1 MVSEIGPGCFF
12 LPGPTEVDRA
22 VLEAQVRPMIG
33 HRGAD
38 MQALMERLQEGLK
51 EVFRTERP
59 VVVSTSSATGLM
71 EAAVRNAGGA
81 KQLAL
86 VNGAFS
92 GRFSKIGEACGVE
105 VESIEVEWGDV
116 IDPARVRAR
125 LQQGGIDCVTMV
137 HSETSTG
144 TLSPLREIAEV
155 VAEFEDVLL
164 MVDGVTSVGGAAVE
178 TDRWGVDFVLTGS
191 QKALALPPGLAFAV
205 ASERFV
211 ARAKETTAKG
221 VYFDVLDFLKR
232 LEKMETPTTPAL
244 SLLFALECQL
254 DRIHREGMEAR
265 WQRHLDMAARTYTF
279 IDEVKAEGVPL
290 GILAAPDNRTPTVT
304 CVTLGA
310 PLEGPAVVAAM
321 RSRGWVIGGGY
332 GKLKPTSIRIG
343 HMGDHTVEELDALL
357 GELAVVLKEMC
368 S

>member
-1 MVSEIGPGCFF
+1 MVSEIGPGRFF
-12 LPGPTEVDRA
+12 LPGPTEVDRT

-38 MQALMERLQEGLK
+38 MQALMERLQVGLK

-71 EAAVRNAGGA
+71 EAAVRNAGGRR
-81 KQLAL
+81 QLAL

-92 GRFSKIGEACGVE
+92 GRFSKIGAACGVE
-105 VESIEVEWGDV
+105 VESIEVEWGEV
-116 IDPARVRAR
+116 VEPARVRAR
-125 LQQGGIDCVTMV
+125 LDQGGIDCVTMV

-144 TLSPLREIAEV
+144 VLSPLEEIARIV
-155 VAEFEDVLL
+155 SEFEDVLL
-164 MVDGVTSVGGAAVE
+164 MVDGVTSVGGAPVE
-178 TDRWGVDFVLTGS
+178 TDRWGLDFVLTGS

-205 ASERFV
+205 ASEQFV
-211 ARAKETTAKG
+211 QRARETAAKG

-244 SLLFALECQL
+244 SLLYALECQL
-254 DRIHREGMEAR
+254 GRIQHEGMEAR
-265 WQRHLDMAARTYTF
+265 WQRHADMAARTYAF
-279 IDEVKAEGVPL
+279 VDEMRGDGLPI
-290 GILAAPDNRTPTVT
+290 GILADAGNRTPTVT
-304 CVTLGA
+304 CVTVEA

-321 RSRGWVIGGGY
+321 RKRGWVIGGGY
-332 GKLKPTSIRIG
+332 GKLKPTSFRIG
-343 HMGDHTVEELDALL
+343 HIGDHTVDELDVLL